1 MTVGCTCHDSLLFSK
16 DLAWCSDTFRLVA
29 GKEDHVGNPWK
40 SIVCMYN
47 ITCIWY
53 LSIQDRH
60 SAMKMYKVK
69 EHLGRN
75 SMKTGFHRSWR
86 RWSSSDL
93 WVWERCM
100 SFMRVS
106 SGLRRCIHSPIPVF
120 ELLGETWRNCIDSN
134 MPMSHMGQKHEPAA
148 VCITAFPALFS
159 DQEIMG
165 PQNGLVIKHYAW
177 HK

>member
-1 MTVGCTCHDSLLFSK
+1 MEVPSC
-16 DLAWCSDTFRLVA
+16 
-29 GKEDHVGNPWK
+29 
-40 SIVCMYN
+40 VC
-47 ITCIWY
+47 IILHASGIWY

-75 SMKTGFHRSWR
+75 SMKQDSI
-86 RWSSSDL
+86 DL
-93 WVWERCM
+93 EDDEVQAISESEKGACP
-100 SFMRVS
+100 FMRVS

-120 ELLGETWRNCIDSN
+120 EVLGETWRNCIDSN

-165 PQNGLVIKHYAW
+165 PQNGLVN
-177 HK
+177 

>member
-1 MTVGCTCHDSLLFSK
+1 
-16 DLAWCSDTFRLVA
+16 
-29 GKEDHVGNPWK
+29 
-40 SIVCMYN
+40 
-47 ITCIWY
+47 
-53 LSIQDRH
+53 
-60 SAMKMYKVK
+60 
-69 EHLGRN
+69 
-75 SMKTGFHRSWR
+75 
-86 RWSSSDL
+86 
-93 WVWERCM
+93 M

-106 SGLRRCIHSPIPVF
+106 SGLRRCIHSLIPVF

-165 PQNGLVIKHYAW
+165 PQNVLVIKNYAW

>member
-40 SIVCMYN
+40 SIVCMYS
-47 ITCIWY
+47 ITCIWNLVPVY
-53 LSIQDRH
+53 SGQTFCNEN
-60 SAMKMYKVK
+60 VQ
-69 EHLGRN
+69 GQGN

-100 SFMRVS
+100 SFMRVN

-120 ELLGETWRNCIDSN
+120 ELLGETVFESN